1 MYYKKSV
8 KKVIDDLNTSLEGL
22 DEEEASLRLSN
33 YGLNVISD
41 DKKVSKFS
49 LFIKQFQD
57 TMIIMLLIVSVISFF
72 YSYFMHESYTDSILI
87 VFIVFLNAMMG
98 FLQESKD

>member
-1 MYYKKSV
+1 VYYKKSV
-8 KKVIDDLNTSLEGL
+8 KKVLEDLDTSLDGL
-22 DEEEASLRLSN
+22 SEIEAKDRLNS

-41 DKKVSKFS
+41 DKKVSKIS
-49 LFIKQFQD
+49 LFFKQFQD

-87 VFIVFLNAMMG
+87 VFIVFLNALM
-98 FLQESKD
+98 